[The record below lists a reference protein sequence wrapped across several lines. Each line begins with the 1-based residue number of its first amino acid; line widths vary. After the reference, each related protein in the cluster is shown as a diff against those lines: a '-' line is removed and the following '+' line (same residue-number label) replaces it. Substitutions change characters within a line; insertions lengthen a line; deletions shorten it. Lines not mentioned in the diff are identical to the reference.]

1 MKILHICVTGPYTDG
16 FNYQENMLTKYQAK
30 AGHEVHL
37 IASQWK
43 WSKGGKIEK
52 HVGDNVYVNADG
64 VCVKRLP
71 IKGDKDVFYRY
82 KRFSGFYKAI
92 EEIAPEVIFVHNLQF
107 FDIDKIVKY
116 AKIHAVKI
124 FADNHADFSNSARS
138 KVAVVF
144 YKIVWRYMAQMI
156 EPYTTKFY
164 GVLPARVDFLKDIY
178 KLPTEKCELLVMGAD
193 DEEVERAGTLANQQR
208 VRNELGITEDDFLI
222 VTGGKID
229 EWKMQTLLLMEAIN
243 NIKKDNVKLLI
254 FGPVSDKIRDTFD
267 ALLDKNKMRY
277 VSWANTQQSYD
288 YFAIADLVV
297 FPGRHSV
304 YWEQVVGQGKPMIC
318 KYWEGTT
325 HVDCGGNVVFF
336 KEDSVKEIEKKI
348 CDLIESPEACNK
360 MRKVATGIGKGKF
373 SYKAIAGY
381 AIESEKVKL

>member
-16 FNYQENMLTKYQAK
+16 FNYQENMLTKYQVK

-37 IASQWK
+37 ISSQWK
-43 WSKGGKIEK
+43 WSRGGKIEK
-52 HVGDNVYVNADG
+52 YIGDNVYVNADG
-64 VCVKRLP
+64 VYVKRLP

-82 KRFSGFYKAI
+82 KRFLSFYEAI

-116 AKIHAVKI
+116 AKTHPVKI

-138 KVAVVF
+138 RLAVVF

-193 DEEVERAGTLANQQR
+193 DEEVERAATIENQKR
-208 VRNELGITEDDFLI
+208 VRNDLGISKDDFLI

-229 EWKMQTLLLMEAIN
+229 EWKTQTLLLMDAV
-243 NIKKDNVKLLI
+243 KKIDNDKVKLLI
-254 FGPVSDKIRDTFD
+254 FGPVSEGIKAKFDESFDKQ
-267 ALLDKNKMRY
+267 KMRY
-277 VSWANTQQSYD
+277 VSWANTDQSYD
-288 YFAIADLVV
+288 YFAIADLVF

-304 YWEQVVGQGKPMIC
+304 YWEQAAGQGKPMIC

-325 HVDCGGNVVFF
+325 HIDVGGNVRFL
-336 KEDSVKEIEKKI
+336 KKDAEEEIEK
-348 CDLIESPEACNK
+348 LILELLNK
-360 MRKVATGIGKGKF
+360 NNEYKVMYSAASEKAKMKF
-373 SYKAIAGY
+373 SYEKISD
-381 AIESEKVKL
+381 ESIK

>member
-37 IASQWK
+37 IASQWE
-43 WSKGGKIEK
+43 WSEGGKTEK
-52 HVGDNVYVNADG
+52 HIGDNAYVNSDN
-64 VCVKRLP
+64 VCIKRLP

-82 KRFSGFYKAI
+82 KRFSCFYEAI
-92 EEIAPEVIFVHNLQF
+92 EEIAPEIIFVHNLQF

-116 AKIHAVKI
+116 AKTHPVKI

-138 KVAVVF
+138 KLAVMF

-164 GVLPARVDFLKDIY
+164 GVLPARVDFLRDVY
-178 KLPTEKCELLVMGAD
+178 KLPAEKCELLVMGAD
-193 DEEVERAGTLANQQR
+193 DEEVERAGTIENRQR
-208 VRNELGITEDDFLI
+208 VRNDLGISKDDFLI

-229 EWKMQTLLLMEAIN
+229 EWKTQTLMLMKAVKAIN
-243 NIKKDNVKLLI
+243 NERLKLLV
-254 FGPVSDKIRDTFD
+254 FGPVSESIKAKFD
-267 ALLDKNKMRY
+267 EAFDEKEMRY
-277 VSWANTQQSYD
+277 VSWANTKQSYD

-304 YWEQVVGQGKPMIC
+304 YWEQAVGQGKPIVC

-325 HVDCGGNVVFF
+325 HIDVGGNVRFLQ
-336 KEDSVKEIEKKI
+336 EDSKEEVEK
-348 CDLIESPEACNK
+348 LILELLNK
-360 MRKVATGIGKGKF
+360 NNEYKAMYNAASGKAKMKF
-373 SYKAIAGY
+373 SYAKISD
-381 AIESEKVKL
+381 ESIR

>member
-16 FNYQENMLTKYQAK
+16 LNYQENMLTKYQAK
-30 AGHEVHL
+30 ARHEVHL
-37 IASQWK
+37 IASQWE
-43 WSKGGKIEK
+43 WSKGGKIKK
-52 HVGDNVYVNADG
+52 HIGDNAYVNADN

-82 KRFSGFYKAI
+82 KRFSGFYEAI
-92 EEIAPEVIFVHNLQF
+92 VEIAPEVIFVHNLQF

-116 AKIHAVKI
+116 AKSHPVKI

-138 KVAVVF
+138 KLAVAF

-164 GVLPARVDFLKDIY
+164 GVLPARVDFLKNVY

-193 DEEVERAGTLANQQR
+193 DEEVEKAGTIENQRR
-208 VRNELGITEDDFLI
+208 VRNNLGISKDYFLI

-229 EWKMQTLLLMEAIN
+229 EWKTQTLLLMKAVKAIN
-243 NIKKDNVKLLI
+243 DERLKLLI
-254 FGPVSDKIRDTFD
+254 FGPVSDSIRAKFD
-267 ALLDKNKMRY
+267 EVFDGQKMSY
-277 VSWANTQQSYD
+277 VSWANTEQSYD
-288 YFAIADLVV
+288 YFAIADLVI

-304 YWEQVVGQGKPMIC
+304 YWEQAVGQGKPIVC

-325 HVDCGGNVVFF
+325 HVDVGGNIRFL
-336 KEDSVKEIEKKI
+336 KKDSEEEIEK
-348 CDLIESPEACNK
+348 LILELLNKNDEYKAMCNAASEKAK
-360 MRKVATGIGKGKF
+360 MKF
-373 SYKAIAGY
+373 SYAKISD
-381 AIESEKVKL
+381 ESIS

>member
-30 AGHEVHL
+30 AGHDVHL
-37 IASQWK
+37 IASQWE
-43 WSKGGKIEK
+43 WSKGGKNEK
-52 HVGDNVYVNADG
+52 HIGDNAYVNADN
-64 VCVKRLP
+64 VCIKRLS

-82 KRFSGFYKAI
+82 KRFSGFYEAI

-116 AKIHAVKI
+116 AKTHPVKI

-138 KVAVVF
+138 KLAVAF

-164 GVLPARVDFLKDIY
+164 GVLPARVDFLKDVY
-178 KLPTEKCELLVMGAD
+178 KLPAEKCELLVMGAD
-193 DEEVERAGTLANQQR
+193 DEEVERAGTIENQRR
-208 VRNELGITEDDFLI
+208 VRNDLGISKDDFLI

-229 EWKMQTLLLMEAIN
+229 EWKTQTLMLMKAVKAIN
-243 NIKKDNVKLLI
+243 NDGLKLLV
-254 FGPVSDKIRDTFD
+254 FGPVSESIKTKFD
-267 ALLDKNKMRY
+267 EAFDEKEMRY
-277 VSWANTQQSYD
+277 VSWANTKQSYD

-304 YWEQVVGQGKPMIC
+304 YWEQAVGQGKPMIC
-318 KYWEGTT
+318 KHWDGTT
-325 HVDCGGNVVFF
+325 HVDVGGNVEFLKV
-336 KEDSVKEIEKKI
+336 DSVSEIKEKI
-348 CDLIESPEACNK
+348 WRLIENPEEYSQIK
-360 MRKVATGIGKGKF
+360 MTAERKGRESF
-373 SYKAIAGY
+373 SYKKIA
-381 AIESEKVKL
+381 EKALNLTQ

>member
-1 MKILHICVTGPYTDG
+1 MRILHICVTGPYTDG

-37 IASQWK
+37 IASQWE

-52 HVGDNVYVNADG
+52 HIGDNAYVNADNI
-64 VCVKRLP
+64 CVNRLP

-82 KRFSGFYKAI
+82 KRFLGFYEGI

-116 AKIHAVKI
+116 AKTHPVKI
-124 FADNHADFSNSARS
+124 FTDNHADFSNSARS
-138 KVAVVF
+138 KLAVTF

-164 GVLPARVDFLKDIY
+164 GVLPARVDFLRYIY
-178 KLPTEKCELLVMGAD
+178 KLPNEKCELLVMGAD

-229 EWKMQTLLLMEAIN
+229 EWKTQTLLLMEAIN

-254 FGPVSDKIRDTFD
+254 FGPVSDKIRDKFD

-360 MRKVATGIGKGKF
+360 MRKVATEIGKEKF